1 MAESLILIEHDR
13 QQVKRSSLH
22 AIALARQ
29 LGGDYALLVIGH
41 HIDAIAASLVCYGAS
56 TVVVAD
62 DAALTEPLA
71 DRYATVIAEAAR
83 TEGAKTILGTSS
95 TFSKDVLPRA
105 AALLDAPML
114 TDVVAIEEMG
124 GEISY
129 RRPINAGS
137 MFALVKLDG
146 DRRVLTVRGT
156 AFEPPAADATS
167 SPIKRFDFD
176 AGSLPN
182 RMRFVSR
189 EERKSDRPDL
199 TEARVVVS
207 GGRPLKDKETFERLV
222 GGLADALGGAIGATR
237 AAVDA
242 GMAPNDYQIGQTGK
256 VVAPELYVA
265 LGISGAI
272 QHLAGIK
279 DSRIIVAINK
289 DPDAPIFQ
297 MATYALVGDLH
308 QIVPQLIESIRRA

>member
-13 QQVKRSSLH
+13 QQVKRPSLH
-22 AIALARQ
+22 AITLARD
-29 LGGDYALLVIGH
+29 LGGEYVLLVLGH
-41 HIDAIAASLVCYGAS
+41 PLGDIAASLVSYGAS
-56 TVVVAD
+56 AVVVAD
-62 DAALTEPLA
+62 DPSLREPLA
-71 DRYATVIAEAAR
+71 DRYATVIADAAR
-83 TEGAKTILGTSS
+83 KLGANTLLGTSS

-105 AALLDAPML
+105 AALLDAPMV
-114 TDVVAIEEMG
+114 TDVVATEEMDG
-124 GEISY
+124 LISY

-137 MFALVKLDG
+137 MFALVRVGG
-146 DRRVLTVRGT
+146 DRLVLTIRAT
-156 AFEPPAADATS
+156 AFEAPAAEGMPC
-167 SPIKRFDFD
+167 PIERFNFD
-176 AGSLPN
+176 AASLPN
-182 RMRFVSR
+182 GIRFISR
-189 EERKSDRPDL
+189 EERKTDRPDL
-199 TEARVVVS
+199 TEARVVVA
-207 GGRPLKDKETFERLV
+207 GGRPLKNEETFERLV

-256 VVAPELYVA
+256 IVAPELYIA

-297 MATYALVGDLH
+297 MATYALVGDLY